1 MKEPF
6 EIWWEEN
13 MVGFGVSDELRKL
26 LANAF
31 AGGMEASSGMKSV
44 AVKKMSYHDLVNHIR
59 LNRLDA
65 YAIGDPEI
73 VAIWPLPPSM
83 AKDKILPAAIP
94 VDPSLPEKPKSFMGD
109 IHWGDP
115 VRDEPKSVPLSK
127 TMYDPSSDTWK
138 TRTGSSVR
146 TVGAEV
152 WHTAETYADM
162 SREEREREMAVIADM
177 LKKKIDESVLDK
189 VRGSV
194 GMTTGGMT
202 TGLIPPKHLY
212 DHRDFVK
219 SMVFSK
225 DILTTEQRETLA
237 MKKKEMSDRI
247 SKLAK
252 KHKVRK

>member
-1 MKEPF
+1 MP
-6 EIWWEEN
+6 IC
-13 MVGFGVSDELRKL
+13 
-26 LANAF
+26 
-31 AGGMEASSGMKSV
+31 
-44 AVKKMSYHDLVNHIR
+44 
-59 LNRLDA
+59 
-65 YAIGDPEI
+65 
-73 VAIWPLPPSM
+73 
-83 AKDKILPAAIP
+83 
-94 VDPSLPEKPKSFMGD
+94 
-109 IHWGDP
+109 
-115 VRDEPKSVPLSK
+115 
-127 TMYDPSSDTWK
+127 
-138 TRTGSSVR
+138 
-146 TVGAEV
+146 
-152 WHTAETYADM
+152 
-162 SREEREREMAVIADM
+162 SR
-177 LKKKIDESVLDK
+177 KKIDESVLDK